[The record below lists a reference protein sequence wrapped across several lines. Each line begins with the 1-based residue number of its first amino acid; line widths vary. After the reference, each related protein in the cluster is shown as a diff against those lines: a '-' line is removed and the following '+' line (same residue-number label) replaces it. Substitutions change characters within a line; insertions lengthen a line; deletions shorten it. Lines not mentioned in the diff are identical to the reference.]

1 MSDIWY
7 CQVMKF
13 KTRTDTIRERNHNV
27 GVQKRLSSACG
38 QWRGACGRAVYIGSD
53 KYTAVLENI
62 KFAMNL
68 ALMLGRESG

>member
-1 MSDIWY
+1 MSDILY

-13 KTRTDTIRERNHNV
+13 KTRTDTIREPNHNV
-27 GVQKRLSSACG
+27 GVQKRLSSAYS
-38 QWRGACGRAVYIGSD
+38 QWRGECGRTVCIGSD
-53 KYTAVLENI
+53 IYTAVLENI